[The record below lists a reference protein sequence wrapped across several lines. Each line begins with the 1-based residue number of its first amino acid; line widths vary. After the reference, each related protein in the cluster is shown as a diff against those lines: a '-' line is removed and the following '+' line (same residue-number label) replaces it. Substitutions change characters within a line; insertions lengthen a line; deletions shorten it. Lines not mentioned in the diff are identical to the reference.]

1 MAQSSCLLESAVRM
15 LKPTGFLIIG
25 LVLLTAMPAAAQ
37 QAEKMTCEQ
46 AKSFFARNG
55 YINKVVH
62 GKTMPIRRGVP
73 INQTI
78 SCGSMDNNRFTTSVQ
93 TVDKKRCNVA
103 HYCG

>member
-1 MAQSSCLLESAVRM
+1 M
-15 LKPTGFLIIG
+15 LKHTGFLMIA
-25 LVLLTAMPAAAQ
+25 LLLPAMPAAAQ

-46 AKSFFARNG
+46 ARSFFARNG
-55 YINKVVH
+55 YINKLVH

-73 INQTI
+73 INQSI
-78 SCGSMDNNRFTTSVQ
+78 SCGRDTNRFTTSVQ